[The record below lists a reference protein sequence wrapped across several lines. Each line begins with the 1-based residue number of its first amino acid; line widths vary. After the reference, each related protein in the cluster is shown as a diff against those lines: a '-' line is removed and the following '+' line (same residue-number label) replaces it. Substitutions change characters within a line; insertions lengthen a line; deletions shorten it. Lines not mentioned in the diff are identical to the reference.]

1 MFINII
7 TLLILFESIYLN
19 FYLTN
24 FALLSS
30 QKIADI
36 LNTSSIIVHL
46 KIPIL
51 FEWIH
56 VFLK

>member
-1 MFINII
+1 MFINIV

-36 LNTSSIIVHL
+36 LNTSSIIVHF
-46 KIPIL
+46 KNPIL
-51 FEWIH
+51 FE
-56 VFLK
+56 